1 MLSKRL
7 ARVLDFIGEND
18 LVADVGTDHGY
29 LLESCLNDKHV
40 KFVQGIENKKGPF
53 DRAFSNLS
61 KYIEDGT
68 AVLSLSDG
76 LTELDPSIN
85 TVVIAG
91 MGGELI
97 AKILENDI
105 EKAKRLDK
113 LILEANSRVF
123 ELRQFLSKNHFEI
136 IEEAI
141 VYDHSKYYEIIQ
153 AKYNENSLELSTK
166 SCFFGPKLM
175 KHQSADF
182 KDKWNK
188 KLVEINEILKEC
200 PYLKT
205 LNDVKII
212 IEEVLDDKS
221 I

>member
-53 DRAFSNLS
+53 NRALSNLS
-61 KYIEDGT
+61 KYIEEGI

-76 LTELDPSIN
+76 LTELDSSIN

-97 AKILENDI
+97 SRIIENDI
-105 EKAKRLDK
+105 DKARKVDK
-113 LILEANSRVF
+113 LILEANSREF
-123 ELRQFLSKNHFEI
+123 ELRKFLSKNHFEI
-136 IEEAI
+136 VDEAI

-153 AKYNENSLELSTK
+153 TRYNSNSSELSTK

-175 KHQSADF
+175 INQSTDF
-182 KDKWNK
+182 KNKWNK
-188 KLVEINEILKEC
+188 KLAEINKILKEC
-200 PYLKT
+200 PNLKT
-205 LNDVKII
+205 LYDVKTI

-221 I
+221 F

>member
-7 ARVLDFIGEND
+7 ARILDFISETD

-53 DRAFSNLS
+53 DRALSNLS
-61 KYIEDGT
+61 KYIEEGT

-76 LTELDPSIN
+76 LSELDSSIN

-97 AKILENDI
+97 SRILENDI
-105 EKAKRLDK
+105 EKAKKLDK
-113 LILEANSRVF
+113 LILEANSRIF
-123 ELRQFLSKNHFEI
+123 ELREFLSRNHFEI
-136 IEEAI
+136 IDEAI
-141 VYDHSKYYEIIQ
+141 VHDHSKYYEIIQ
-153 AKYNENSLELSTK
+153 TKYNENSPELSTK

-175 KHQSADF
+175 SHQSVDF
-182 KDKWNK
+182 KNKWNK
-188 KLVEINEILKEC
+188 KLAEINDILKEC